1 MKKILCIFFVLIQ
14 LQVHAQQNRIKLG
27 IAGVPIFQ
35 SGFGI
40 GNIGYERLR
49 KDMKA
54 SWQLLYSIAGGSP
67 ATDAAISNR
76 KWLTVERL
84 WYFKTINKKVG
95 YYYSVFSEAG
105 SRTTKPGHAHYPDT
119 AWLKETKVTE
129 INPGVSLGILLKL
142 GKRINLETAAGP
154 KLMFQSGKEY
164 YRNFRDNK
172 DFTEPYKDTKFGLRF
187 LFSFSYQF

>member
-14 LQVHAQQNRIKLG
+14 LQVHAQQNRIKVGLFG
-27 IAGVPIFQ
+27 IPTMQ
-35 SGFGI
+35 SGFGLT
-40 GNIGYERLR
+40 NIGFERID
-49 KDMKA
+49 KNMKA
-54 SWQLLYSIAGGSP
+54 SWQLLYSLSGGSP
-67 ATDAAISNR
+67 NTDWESTFRN
-76 KWLTVERL
+76 WFTFERIC
-84 WYFKTINKKVG
+84 YFKTTSRKLG
-95 YYYSVFSEAG
+95 YYYSGYIEVG
-105 SRTTKPGHAHYPDT
+105 KRRITPGYAHYPDT
-119 AWLKETKVTE
+119 ASLKETKVTE
-129 INPGVSLGILLKL
+129 INPGVSLGIFLKL